1 VTLRIGDDR
10 EGKFLIVKDLNSA
23 QWLFFLNPI
32 GQIPEI
38 RAEA

>member
-1 VTLRIGDDR
+1 VTLCIGNDG
-10 EGKFLIVKDLNSA
+10 EGKFLIAKDLNSA

-38 RAEA
+38 RAES